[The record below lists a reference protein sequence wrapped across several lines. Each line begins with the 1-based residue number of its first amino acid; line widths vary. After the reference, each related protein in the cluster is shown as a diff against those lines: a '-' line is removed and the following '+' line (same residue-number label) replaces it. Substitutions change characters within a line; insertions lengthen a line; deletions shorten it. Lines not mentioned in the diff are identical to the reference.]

1 MFFNVNG
8 TFPVQ
13 IRNIGDQPLREVLEI
28 LGGWPVTISNWQHPN
43 FSVEVLLGRIRGI
56 YNEGVLVEQ
65 WIGPDDKNS
74 SVNII
79 QVRTK

>member
-1 MFFNVNG
+1 MFS
-8 TFPVQ
+8 VQ
-13 IRNIGDQPLREVLEI
+13 IRKIGDAPLRQVLED
-28 LGGWPVTISNWQHPN
+28 LGGWPVTNPNWVPPN
-43 FSVEVLLGRIRGI
+43 FSIEVLLGRVRGI

-65 WIGPDDKNS
+65 WVGPDDKNS